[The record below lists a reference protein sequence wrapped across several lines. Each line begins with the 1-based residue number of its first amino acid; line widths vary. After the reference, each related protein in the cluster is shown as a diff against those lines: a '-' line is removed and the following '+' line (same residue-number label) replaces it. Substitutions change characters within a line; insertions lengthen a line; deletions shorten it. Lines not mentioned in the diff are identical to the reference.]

1 LKNSLSE
8 IAPKNR
14 RATIRYKRF
23 SPNADTFLVI
33 RFEPVF
39 RKTEFF
45 NSYGCYR
52 QLSQWN
58 GPFASATSTSI
69 ASCRFALL

>member
-45 NSYGCYR
+45 NSYSRYHS
-52 QLSQWN
+52 QLCKA
-58 GPFASATSTSI
+58 AS
-69 ASCRFALL
+69 RR